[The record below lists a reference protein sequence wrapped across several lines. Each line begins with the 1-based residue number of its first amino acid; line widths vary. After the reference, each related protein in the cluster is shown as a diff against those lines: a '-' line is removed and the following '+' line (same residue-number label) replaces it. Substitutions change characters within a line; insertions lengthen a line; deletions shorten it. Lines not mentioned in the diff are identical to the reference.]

1 MGQGMVFCPF
11 CGLRVGEGPVAPS
24 QVQMGGPQP
33 PPSPYGSWPY
43 PLQQMPQMPFPAYQ
57 YPYPYPYARP
67 PVTQRRALAIAGGIL
82 LIIGGSF
89 ALFIGIVFAFETG
102 WNDSAGWISIINI
115 TAFSLSIVGAI
126 AAFKRFWRVMALIG
140 PAFLVAAGIV
150 ALLDTMFF
158 TIILLVL
165 GILSLV
171 FMAIGYNEMA
181 QVPWPGWSQGAPG
194 APYAP
199 QGVAPQLH
207 PLWGGGPRGP
217 TGRP

>member
-33 PPSPYGSWPY
+33 SPSPYGSWPY
-43 PLQQMPQMPFPAYQ
+43 PLQQMPQMPFPS
-57 YPYPYPYARP
+57 YPYPYPYPYMRP
-67 PVTQRRALAIAGGIL
+67 PMTQRRALAIAGGIL

-171 FMAIGYNEMA
+171 FMAIGYNEMT
-181 QVPWPGWSQGAPG
+181 QVPWPGWSQAAPG